1 MAIGEPR
8 RATAYSPKL
17 IYLGA
22 GFVLALLTLPL
33 LWDGSEGEGASA
45 KVELTR
51 PGFRTLGPTNSV
63 KSGAGRSTGDGI
75 PGGGVLPV
83 VSDPWS
89 WKLDSHLKAQVASA
103 VQHFRSDAAAVS
115 QGKANA
121 SNVRVT
127 VHVRDLDLHEIVLDL
142 EGQRPM
148 RPASNQKLITCAAAL
163 VLLGPSAQ
171 FVTPIEALGT
181 VGDGV
186 LLGDLV
192 VRADGDPLYLQ
203 GGDGSLDPW
212 LDPLA
217 DSLLAA
223 GICRVPGGLV
233 LDEGNY
239 ALPGPGPSWPAARDY
254 WQEYCALS
262 GGFSANA
269 GCLTSWVTPGR
280 VGRSA
285 DVLVLPRGHGL
296 PRKGDVVTEAS
307 GSKLDVRVG
316 ANQWGLTVAGGV
328 PAGAQK
334 RSWRFAH
341 PDPVELFGHA
351 VIAGLD
357 RRGVSVEGG
366 FRRERDRPAG
376 RWVAQVTTPLSSYLI
391 PILTYSNN
399 SVADQVFLHLG
410 ARVANRGDRVGGS
423 LATQHALDILG
434 ISPVGFVQVDGSGLS
449 RDNRASASQLT
460 ALIAAVMD
468 RNDGSAIQFLEALP
482 LSGLRGSLAR
492 RLTGPGTKGRVWGKT
507 GFINGTSALS
517 GVVRTSSE
525 RTLAFSILVEYRI
538 TPGLNTRC
546 WKPMQD
552 RICSLLVSL

>member
-1 MAIGEPR
+1 MATGEPR
-8 RATAYSPKL
+8 RATAYSPRL

-33 LWDGSEGEGASA
+33 LWDGFGSQGASGR
-45 KVELTR
+45 VELTR
-51 PGFRTLGPTNSV
+51 PGIRTLGPT
-63 KSGAGRSTGDGI
+63 AGVDSDAGGPTADGV
-75 PGGGVLPV
+75 PGGGVQALGSEPWPWRL
-83 VSDPWS
+83 DPR
-89 WKLDSHLKAQVASA
+89 LKSQVGAA
-103 VQHFRSDAAAVS
+103 VQHFSSDAAAVS
-115 QGKANA
+115 QGKANP
-121 SNVRVT
+121 SNVQVT
-127 VHVRDLDLHEIVLDL
+127 VHVRDLDRHEIVLDI

-163 VLLGPSAQ
+163 VLLGPNAQ
-171 FVTPIEALGT
+171 FVTSIEALGA

-186 LLGDLV
+186 LLGDLI
-192 VRADGDPLYLQ
+192 VRADGDPLYLE

-212 LDPLA
+212 LDPVA

-233 LDEGNY
+233 LDEGSY
-239 ALPGPGPSWPAARDY
+239 ALPEPGPGWPAARDH

-280 VGRSA
+280 VGRNA

-296 PRKGDVVTEAS
+296 PRKGSVVTGAR
-307 GSKLDVRVG
+307 GANLDVRVG
-316 ANQWGLTVAGGV
+316 ANQWGLTVGGSI
-328 PAGAQK
+328 PADTKSG
-334 RSWRFAH
+334 SWRFAH
-341 PDPVELFGHA
+341 PDPVDLFGHA
-351 VIAGLD
+351 VIEGLD

-376 RWVAQVTTPLSSYLI
+376 RLVAQFTTALSSYLV
-391 PILTYSNN
+391 PILTHSNN

-410 ARVANRGDRVGGS
+410 AKVAHRGDRFGGS
-423 LATQHALDILG
+423 LATQRALEILG
-434 ISPVGFVQVDGSGLS
+434 IAPLGFVQVDGSGLS
-449 RDNRASASQLT
+449 RDNRVSASQLT

-468 RNDGSAIQFLEALP
+468 REDGSAIQFLEALP
-482 LSGLRGSLAR
+482 LAGLRGSLER
-492 RLTGPGTKGRVWGKT
+492 RLTGQSTKGRVWGKT